1 MAEVGNSDI
10 AGNGSQAPA
19 PSGARMCY
27 SGWSYPLAEPCLF
40 FKVAADF
47 FAWSYLLIDRLEV
60 TDTQACLLVC
70 VWLENN

>member
-19 PSGARMCY
+19 PTGARMCY
-27 SGWSYPLAEPCLF
+27 SGWSYPFAEPCLF

-47 FAWSYLLIDRLEV
+47 FSLLGV
-60 TDTQACLLVC
+60 TYS
-70 VWLENN
+70 

>member
-27 SGWSYPLAEPCLF
+27 SGWSYPFADPCLF

-47 FAWSYLLIDRLEV
+47 FLCLELPIIDRLEV
-60 TDTQACLLVC
+60 TDTQACL
-70 VWLENN
+70 

>member
-27 SGWSYPLAEPCLF
+27 SGWSYPFAEPCLF
-40 FKVAADF
+40 FKVTADSFLLGVTYRVF
-47 FAWSYLLIDRLEV
+47 FQLAPPEFAKCWPVS
-60 TDTQACLLVC
+60 
-70 VWLENN
+70 N